1 MMGRLK
7 TFNEELQ
14 ARVAEATA
22 EAEERYREV
31 ERLHEALFRLQRSL
45 GHAERLALTG
55 QIMAEVAHEVGAPL
69 QSVAGH
75 VQLLRK
81 DLPTD
86 LLREPVTRHLAII
99 EGQLARV
106 TEIITQLL
114 GLTRRQPGQPVAMD
128 LDRLVRDTAELMR
141 PSLATAGVALEIQ
154 SSPPIPEVHGHPSRF
169 QQVVLNLF
177 TNAMDATAPGGTIR
191 VAIRPGADDTWVELE
206 VRDSGRGISATDLKH
221 IFEPFFSTKG
231 PARGTGLGLF
241 ISAQIVREHKGR
253 IEVTSMEGRGSTFT
267 VRLPV
272 AGAMA

>member
-1 MMGRLK
+1 
-7 TFNEELQ
+7 
-14 ARVAEATA
+14 
-22 EAEERYREV
+22 
-31 ERLHEALFRLQRSL
+31 
-45 GHAERLALTG
+45 
-55 QIMAEVAHEVGAPL
+55 
-69 QSVAGH
+69 
-75 VQLLRK
+75 
-81 DLPTD
+81 
-86 LLREPVTRHLAII
+86 
-99 EGQLARV
+99 
-106 TEIITQLL
+106 
-114 GLTRRQPGQPVAMD
+114 
-128 LDRLVRDTAELMR
+128 
-141 PSLATAGVALEIQ
+141 
-154 SSPPIPEVHGHPSRF
+154 
-169 QQVVLNLF
+169 VLNLF